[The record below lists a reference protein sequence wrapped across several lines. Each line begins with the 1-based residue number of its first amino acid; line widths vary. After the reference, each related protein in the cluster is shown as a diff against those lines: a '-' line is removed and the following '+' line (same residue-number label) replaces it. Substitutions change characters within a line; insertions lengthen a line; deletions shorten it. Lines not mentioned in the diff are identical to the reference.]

1 MRQVNLEELTEAAD
15 MAYDAYSIVSSQY
28 NKIDALLTDAEE
40 DINNYIYLR
49 NKIKET
55 ENFILEDDILYS
67 LERIYDFLD
76 KTPVK
81 SL

>member
-1 MRQVNLEELTEAAD
+1 MRQVNLEELREAAD
-15 MAYDAYSIVSSQY
+15 MAYDAYAIISSQY

-40 DINNYIYLR
+40 DIDNYIYLR

-55 ENFILEDDILYS
+55 EDFILEDDVLYS
-67 LERIYDFLD
+67 LERIYEFLD

>member
-15 MAYDAYSIVSSQY
+15 MAYDAYAIVSSQY
-28 NKIDALLTDAEE
+28 NKIDTLLTDAEE

-55 ENFILEDDILYS
+55 EDFILEDDVLYS
-67 LERIYDFLD
+67 LERLYEFLD

>member
-15 MAYDAYSIVSSQY
+15 MAYDAYSIASSQY

-55 ENFILEDDILYS
+55 EDFILEDDVLYS
-67 LERIYDFLD
+67 LERLYEFLD